1 MTTPSVP
8 DVLHEPV
15 WYAPLRAP
23 SWLMPPV
30 RADAPRVVFTAT
42 QAVSSDE
49 PSMRG
54 VRAGMPMFLAE
65 AVRFVSDAATTSVA
79 AGADAPDGEADARA
93 RTGIEDA
100 DGERTVVIDVEDG
113 GGGSVAALRLPVPD
127 DAALETVIGTLPGTL
142 TGALAST
149 GVRPVWSTVYVP
161 PSPGHA
167 AEQVRGH
174 AVCAWLLDPELH
186 RTDPSVDADEVAR
199 KRAAVT
205 AALSRLAELAG
216 RSPSPFNA
224 LLLFAGL
231 MAVRDAGSGVY
242 LDFRLQANALCM
254 NATDPRDPVYRISV
268 LVLRA
273 LGDPEIAARRARSLG
288 GDADPALATWLTR
301 TEAVS

>member
-1 MTTPSVP
+1 MTSPVP
-8 DVLHEPV
+8 DVLDEPV

-23 SWLMPPV
+23 SRLMPPV
-30 RADAPRVVFTAT
+30 RDDAPRAVFA
-42 QAVSSDE
+42 ANESDASDE
-49 PSMRG
+49 PSLRG
-54 VRAGMPMFLAE
+54 VRAGLPMFLAE
-65 AVRFVSDAATTSVA
+65 AVRFVSDARTSSVP
-79 AGADAPDGEADARA
+79 AGRDEPDQVVGSRA
-93 RTGIEDA
+93 RTGIVEDA
-100 DGERTVVIDVEDG
+100 GGRTLVIDIEDA
-113 GGGSVAALRLPVPD
+113 GGGSLAELREHVPD
-127 DAALETVIGTLPGTL
+127 DATLETVIGTLPGAV

-174 AVCAWLLDPELH
+174 ALCAWLLNPELH
-186 RTDPSVDADEVAR
+186 RTDPSVDADEAAR

-231 MAVRDAGSGVY
+231 MVVRDAGSGVY

-268 LVLRA
+268 LVFRA
-273 LGDPEIAARRARSLG
+273 LGDVEIAMRRARSLAG
-288 GDADPALATWLTR
+288 EDPALATWLTR

>member
-1 MTTPSVP
+1 
-8 DVLHEPV
+8 
-15 WYAPLRAP
+15 
-23 SWLMPPV
+23 MPPV
-30 RADAPRVVFTAT
+30 RDDARRVLFAAT
-42 QAVSSDE
+42 QVASRDD
-49 PSMRG
+49 PGLRG

-65 AVRFVSDAATTSVA
+65 AVRFVSDAATASVV
-79 AGADAPDGEADARA
+79 AGTGDPSDQRVDAQA
-93 RTGIEDA
+93 RTGIDD
-100 DGERTVVIDVEDG
+100 DGERAVVIGVEDG
-113 GGGSVAALRLPVPD
+113 GGGSVATLRLPVPD
-127 DAALETVIGTLPGTL
+127 DAALETVIGTLPGAV
-142 TGALAST
+142 TGALSST

-174 AVCAWLLDPELH
+174 AVCAWLLNPEVH
-186 RTDPSVDADEVAR
+186 RTDPSVDADEAVR

-205 AALSRLAELAG
+205 TALSRLAELAG

-231 MAVRDAGSGVY
+231 LAVRDAGSGVY

-273 LGDPEIAARRARSLG
+273 LGDPEIAARRARSLSG
-288 GDADPALATWLTR
+288 ESDPALATWLTR

>member
-1 MTTPSVP
+1 VP
-8 DVLHEPV
+8 DVLNEPV

-30 RADAPRVVFTAT
+30 RDGAPRVVFTAT
-42 QAVSSDE
+42 PPSSDE
-49 PSMRG
+49 PSLRG

-65 AVRFVSDAATTSVA
+65 AVRFVSDAATVSATS
-79 AGADAPDGEADARA
+79 GADVPDEVVDVQA
-93 RTGIEDA
+93 RTGIVDG
-100 DGERTVVIDVEDG
+100 DGERTLVVDVEDG
-113 GGGSVAALRLPVPD
+113 RGEWRAALREPVAD
-127 DAALETVIGTLPGTL
+127 DAALEAVIGTLPGAV
-142 TGALAST
+142 TGALAAA

-186 RTDPSVDADEVAR
+186 RTDPSADPDEAAR
-199 KRAAVT
+199 KRASVT

-231 MAVRDAGSGVY
+231 MAVRDAGSAVY

-254 NATDPRDPVYRISV
+254 TATDPRDPVYRISV
-268 LVLRA
+268 LMLRA
-273 LGDPEIAARRARSLG
+273 LGDPEIAARRARSLA
-288 GDADPALATWLTR
+288 GDTDPALAAWLTR
-301 TEAVS
+301 TEAVT